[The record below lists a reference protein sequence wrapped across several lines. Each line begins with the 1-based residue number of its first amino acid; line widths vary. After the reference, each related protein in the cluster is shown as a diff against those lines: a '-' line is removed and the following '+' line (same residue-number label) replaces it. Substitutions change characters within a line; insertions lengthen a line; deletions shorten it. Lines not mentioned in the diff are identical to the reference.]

1 MTKEEAVALVMTA
14 AGTGGD
20 GILSVVRQ
28 GEDPGPERMHQLIA
42 ALRVLYDELEG
53 EIALKREL
61 AAALFSLG
69 SDVPLTISAWA
80 NRGHVWRR
88 ELMEKEVYEMLL
100 GVQSIFDD
108 RWFEPHQTET
118 IH

>member
-1 MTKEEAVALVMTA
+1 MTKAEAVALVIGE
-14 AGTGGD
+14 AGAQ
-20 GILSVVRQ
+20 GIIQVVRR
-28 GEDPGPERMHQLIA
+28 GEDPGAERMHQLVA
-42 ALRVLYDELEG
+42 ALRVLFNELEG

-69 SDVPLTISAWA
+69 SDLPLTISTWA
-80 NRGHVWRR
+80 NKGHVWRR
-88 ELMEKEVYEMLL
+88 GLMENEIYEMLL

-108 RWFEPHQTET
+108 RWFEPQPDET